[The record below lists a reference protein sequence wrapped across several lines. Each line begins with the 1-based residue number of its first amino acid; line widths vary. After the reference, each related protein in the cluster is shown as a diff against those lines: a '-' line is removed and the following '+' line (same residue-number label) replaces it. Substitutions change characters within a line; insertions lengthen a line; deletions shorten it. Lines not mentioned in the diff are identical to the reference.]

1 MERGG
6 VFIYR
11 FDDDQPDQ
19 VTQAA
24 AVTLPSTEVSGR
36 GIVAWLVDHLRRRGL
51 SHEHAQ
57 RYHEQ
62 VAQGRRLVSVTVT
75 TDAEDEEARSLMVD
89 IGTDEISSAADGTM
103 HVVHRAP
110 PPGTVPPNA

>member
-51 SHEHAQ
+51 SHERAL
-57 RYHEQ
+57 RYQDH

-75 TDAEDEEARSLMVD
+75 T
-89 IGTDEISSAADGTM
+89 
-103 HVVHRAP
+103 
-110 PPGTVPPNA
+110 VPPQGSVVMQRPVQHVPWRDAGAPN